1 MYKRRHHSSL
11 SLHPIV
17 FARFVEF
24 GMVREAE
31 QALQKLNGFDMGNNV
46 RLCVKVAE
54 RQEDRQK
61 RLAKKREDEAFLST
75 LYCGKRGGKDP
86 SCVAEY
92 EMDDEEAENLKNPF
106 LPQYTSPHHSDMTSH
121 SSTSQHANMSPGPSS
136 LTSSGGAASLSA
148 PAGMCSNG
156 STQEKED
163 LSTSPGSDEP
173 QKVVHERKSLCIVCK
188 KMTAV
193 KCAQCRAPYCSKICQ
208 TEDWPQHKKIC
219 SQSGGGQNS
228 KSDRGLSSDES
239 SGVLPSFQ
247 GDMNEPLKIA
257 ENSED
262 EGFDI
267 SIPGDD
273 EIAAIKHYVEQV
285 QLGNP
290 PSVVNQHE
298 YGRSS
303 GSTGSGG
310 QDGGAKKGASLSSPV
325 TQKKSL
331 LTSLTQPQMEECD
344 VPTATTKHVTFGPSL
359 QPAPSNPA
367 HSNPTPSNPA
377 PSNPAPS
384 NPAPS
389 NPAPSNPAHSN
400 PTPSNPAPSNPAE
413 GIMVPFSKV
422 MSHFT
427 SSSNLLLSIPLDSPL
442 PEEFNAV
449 VTAVL
454 SCTKFSI
461 NALSVETKQALAQL
475 QAFGEQGP
483 FVPVNPAE
491 ITIGSKCGFRS
502 ESGEFYRV
510 EVIKK
515 HQDELIL
522 VRRYDLGG
530 HMTLPAKS
538 LCRLPEEIILIPCI
552 RHRCSLLNLFSE
564 EGVGVELFVRL
575 VGGKPVHVEH
585 HGKMPLKNNPKE
597 TFSLC
602 KIQSMDKEVDIYEVL
617 SSSQLV
623 QRKQV
628 RANVTNLIPESLGSA
643 TSARGP
649 EEIVQEEPKEMAD
662 PRECPAS
669 SEGQYRIVHFAHKI
683 PTHQP
688 PSEGVFEMIPTI
700 VTSPAVIW
708 AHVAHPHLGVL
719 TRMEKDLNLHYR
731 CCKDDSY
738 APTVGEICVAKFP
751 EDQQFYRAEVLCV
764 NHNGTVDVFYV
775 DFGNRATMTTGQ
787 LRYLEPIFLTLPK
800 QAVQFSLA
808 GITPSGST
816 QHWSDNAVAY
826 LKGKI
831 TRNCVRVEIVSATQT
846 SFLVKMFDPDAPN
859 KVLNDAMVAL
869 GHAQLGQGKSP
880 STPLFSLRG
889 VSLGQRRSSGFG
901 NLSPVSPHGTVTTS
915 FRNSPHADETF
926 VFGQTATSFVKSE
939 PQPVTPPTSPPSPTK
954 MIGPPLKRSPLLNK
968 SSPFSTDSQTTQMTT
983 AMGQASSP
991 RQARG
996 SPGKRPPWRSM
1007 KRQSSGEPEEE
1018 KESPSARAPNVALQ
1032 EPTLMKQTSQSRR
1045 ESGRE
1050 KSPPQ
1055 VSGLGLGPDQTS
1067 PQKRRGSSGRRDEC
1081 VFTRQKIET
1090 AQLPLNESVH
1100 AMVTHVESPLEFWV
1114 QVAEQGSSKSLMSLL
1129 TKLNSIQVTP
1139 YTNPQAGELCVC
1151 RYAEDNFLYRGKV
1164 VMANE
1169 DNQRNIQFIDYGNT
1183 EVVQLSAIFQIP
1195 EQFLALP
1202 GQAIFCTLNQL
1213 LNPAGRNCPWA
1224 KGAIEFFKSR
1234 VMGEETFVNV
1244 TLVKTVGEKNIVD
1257 ITVDTD
1263 SGGKDLLEMMVKNG
1277 YGASFKK
1284 TKPPNMGAGGKAGS
1298 GTQQRSPFGGNFKG
1312 RSEQCDVQQKSP
1324 FSGTSTGGSEQLSTA
1339 ADQSQGKA
1347 RVPFASLIT
1356 AHQKPSETKLGS
1368 TKMPVLSRELS
1379 TVHQQTYP
1387 RVAEMERCQ
1396 VPTKSNYFEILVT
1409 EVENPHS
1416 LFAQVATMAFA
1427 QRLEELTVGIRTHFQ
1442 SAPPSSLPHPPKEGS
1457 LCCAKFYQDGAW
1469 YRAEVMEASET
1480 GCKVRFID
1488 FGNTESV
1495 KLCDLAPCPAHFQA
1509 TPIMTIHCALNGVAP
1524 PKPGSVWSPAATS
1537 FLKQKSFDRV
1547 LQARVTNSSR
1557 DIPEIELVDTSSDVD
1572 VNIAEELITR
1582 GHAITSSSAP
1592 THTENE
1598 PGKLSRATPQLN
1610 LSAIQSEEVKLSCDR
1625 ATASVVPPTRLPEGT
1640 LFKIQVT
1647 DVTDPWSFSI
1657 QEMDRENLAALN
1669 TLMLDLQEAY
1679 RDPSPYDSF
1688 QVQVGALC
1696 CARYDAD
1703 ECWYRCQV
1711 LEDVGGNRVKLRYI
1725 DFGNVECIS
1734 VNKVYSLDNKFTQL
1748 PSAAVLCSLNAVK
1761 PVSQAGWS
1769 SEAVQVFKDLVMGGS
1784 GNINIISARVVSKN
1798 TSGIT
1803 NIDLFADDGGRNS
1816 VADILVKTQ
1825 FASAPMQTPG
1835 TAMSV
1840 SPPPSAPVPSNEH
1853 SFCDQQPSHETLQVP
1868 PSTCI
1873 LPSVA
1878 LPTSPEFTVMVP
1890 HVDSPSL
1897 FYVQVITEEGVHS
1910 MLALMEN
1917 LNAYCTSAT
1926 GFQQAPTT
1934 GEFCAA
1940 KYDREWFRAQVLRQ
1954 ISPNMLEVF
1963 FIDFGNTETVPLS
1976 TVKPLLQKHLSLPM
1990 QAVACGLYGVPAR
2003 EAISPT
2009 DTSQEMFKSL
2019 VLNGKF
2025 SCKIICK
2032 YPLLVDLKNTAATT
2046 SLSVRDELTKM
2057 GLFPR
2062 VQDLG
2067 LSLLSPNCLPS
2078 TNSSVVMVTEIC
2090 DPSDFW
2096 IQVGDL
2102 STLRELEMI
2111 SQKMNEYCES
2121 SPQCRELPVLG
2132 QLCCARFSED
2142 GMWYR
2147 ARVVE
2152 FFTKMSFRVHFVD
2165 YGNGE
2170 VVNVSSVRP
2179 FKRDFMHVPSQG
2191 IHCCLIGFERSV
2203 GGGGGGGKSSGAG
2216 AAAAQ
2221 FKGMVENRHLIAIH
2235 RGVSGED
2242 KAVVE
2247 LVDTSSDTDVY
2258 IHQQLKG
2265 GH

>member
-1 MYKRRHHSSL
+1 MHKRRHHSSL
-11 SLHPIV
+11 PLHPIL

-24 GMVREAE
+24 GTVREAE
-31 QALQKLNGFDMGNNV
+31 QALQKLNGFDAGNNV

-54 RQEDRQK
+54 QQEDRQK

-75 LYCGKRGGKDP
+75 LYCGKRGGSDP

-92 EMDDEEAENLKNPF
+92 EMDDEEAQNLKNPF
-106 LPQYTSPHHSDMTSH
+106 LPQYTSPHQSDVASH
-121 SSTSQHANMSPGPSS
+121 SSISQHANTSPGPSS
-136 LTSSGGAASLSA
+136 LTSSGGAAGLMSSGGAASLSA
-148 PAGMCSNG
+148 PAGTYSNG
-156 STQEKED
+156 STQEKDD
-163 LSTSPGSDEP
+163 LSSSPGSDEP
-173 QKVVHERKSLCIVCK
+173 QKAVHERKALCIVCK

-193 KCAQCRAPYCSKICQ
+193 RCAQCRAPYCSKKCQ
-208 TEDWPQHKKIC
+208 TQDWPQHKKVC

-228 KSDRGLSSDES
+228 KPDRGLSSDES
-239 SGVLPSFQ
+239 GGVLQSFQ
-247 GDMNEPLKIA
+247 GDMSEPLKIA

-267 SIPGDD
+267 SIPGDV
-273 EIAAIKHYVEQV
+273 EIAAIKQYVEQV
-285 QLGNP
+285 QSGNLPSVVNQPVQSGNP

-303 GSTGSGG
+303 DSTGSGG
-310 QDGGAKKGASLSSPV
+310 KKKGASLSSPV
-325 TQKKSL
+325 TQRKSL
-331 LTSLTQPQMEECD
+331 LAGLTQPLTEECD

-359 QPAPSNPA
+359 R
-367 HSNPTPSNPA
+367 PA

-384 NPAPS
+384 NPAPT
-389 NPAPSNPAHSN
+389 NPAPTNQAD
-400 PTPSNPAPSNPAE
+400 
-413 GIMVPFSKV
+413 GVMVPFSVV

-427 SSSNLLLSIPLDSPL
+427 SSSNPLLSIPLDSPL

-449 VTAVL
+449 ITAVL
-454 SCTKFSI
+454 SCTRFSI

-491 ITIGSKCGFRS
+491 ITIGSKCGFWS
-502 ESGEFYRV
+502 ESGDFYRV

-515 HQDELIL
+515 HPDDLIL

-564 EGVGVELFVRL
+564 DGVGVELFVRL
-575 VGGKPVHVEH
+575 VGGKPVHVKH

-628 RANVTNLIPESLGSA
+628 RANVTKLIPESLGSA

-649 EEIVQEEPKEMAD
+649 EGIVQEEPKEITD
-662 PRECPAS
+662 PGEHPAS
-669 SEGQYRIVHFAHKI
+669 SKGQYRIVHFAHKV

-688 PSEGVFEMIPTI
+688 PSEGLFEIIPTI

-708 AHVAHPHLGVL
+708 AHVAHPHLGIL
-719 TRMEKDLNLHYR
+719 SRMEKDLNLHYR

-775 DFGNRATMTTGQ
+775 DFGNRGTVTTGQ

-846 SFLVKMFDPDAPN
+846 SFLVKMFDPDTPN

-880 STPLFSLRG
+880 STPLSSLRG
-889 VSLGQRRSSGFG
+889 VSLGQRRSSGC
-901 NLSPVSPHGTVTTS
+901 LSPVSPHGTVTTS
-915 FRNSPHADETF
+915 FRNSLHADETS

-939 PQPVTPPTSPPSPTK
+939 PQPVTPPTSPPSPSPTK
-954 MIGPPLKRSPLLNK
+954 LIGPPLKRSPLLNK
-968 SSPFSTDSQTTQMTT
+968 SSPFSTESRTTQTTT
-983 AMGQASSP
+983 AMHQASSP

-1018 KESPSARAPNVALQ
+1018 KENLSARTPDVPLQ
-1032 EPTLMKQTSQSRR
+1032 EPKQPSQSRR
-1045 ESGRE
+1045 EAGEE

-1067 PQKRRGSSGRRDEC
+1067 PQKRRGPSGRRGES

-1090 AQLPLNESVH
+1090 AQLPLNGSVR

-1139 YTNPQAGELCVC
+1139 YPTPQAGELCVC
-1151 RYAEDNFLYRGKV
+1151 RYAEDNFLYRGRV

-1169 DNQRNIQFIDYGNT
+1169 DHRRNIQFIDYGNT
-1183 EVVQLSAIFQIP
+1183 EVVRLSAIFQIP

-1213 LNPAGRNCPWA
+1213 LNPAGRNCPWE
-1224 KGAIEFFKSR
+1224 KDAIEFFKSR
-1234 VMGEETFVNV
+1234 VMGDETFVNV
-1244 TLVKTVGEKNIVD
+1244 KLVKTVGEKNIVD

-1263 SGGKDLLEMMVKNG
+1263 SGEKDLLEMMVKNG
-1277 YGASFKK
+1277 YGGSFKKK
-1284 TKPPNMGAGGKAGS
+1284 TKPPNMGAGGKGGS
-1298 GTQQRSPFGGNFKG
+1298 STQQRSPFGGNFKG
-1312 RSEQCDVQQKSP
+1312 RSEQSDVQQKSP
-1324 FSGTSTGGSEQLSTA
+1324 FGGTSIGRSEQLSTL

-1347 RVPFASLIT
+1347 RVPFASLRT
-1356 AHQKPSETKLGS
+1356 AHQKPSENKLDDGP
-1368 TKMPVLSRELS
+1368 TKMPVLSREVT

-1427 QRLEELTVGIRTHFQ
+1427 QRLEELTMGITTHFQ
-1442 SAPPSSLPHPPKEGS
+1442 SAPPSTLPHPPKEGS

-1469 YRAEVMEASET
+1469 YRAEVMEGSET

-1495 KLCDLAPCPAHFQA
+1495 KLCDLAPCPAHFQT
-1509 TPIMTIHCALNGVAP
+1509 TPIMTIYCALNGVAP

-1537 FLKQKSFDRV
+1537 FLKQKSSDRV

-1572 VNIAEELITR
+1572 INIAEELIKG
-1582 GHAITSSSAP
+1582 GHAVTSSSAL
-1592 THTENE
+1592 THTETE

-1610 LSAIQSEEVKLSCDR
+1610 LSAIQSEEVKLSVDR

-1640 LFKIQVT
+1640 LFKMQVT
-1647 DVTDPWSFSI
+1647 DVTDPWSFSV
-1657 QEMDRENLAALN
+1657 QEMDRENLGALN

-1688 QVQVGALC
+1688 QVQVGAPC

-1734 VNKVYSLDNKFTQL
+1734 VNKVYSLDDKFTQL

-1761 PVSQAGWS
+1761 PVSQTGWS

-1784 GNINIISARVVSKN
+1784 GDINIITARVVSKS

-1825 FASAPMQTPG
+1825 FASATVQTPG
-1835 TAMSV
+1835 TALSV
-1840 SPPPSAPVPSNEH
+1840 SPPPPVPVPSDEH
-1853 SFCDQQPSHETLQVP
+1853 GFCDQHPSHEALQVP
-1868 PSTCI
+1868 PSTFV

-1878 LPTSPEFTVMVP
+1878 LPTSPEFIVMVP

-1940 KYDREWFRAQVLRQ
+1940 KYDNEWFRAQVLRQ
-1954 ISPNMLEVF
+1954 ISSNMLEVF

-2009 DTSQEMFKSL
+2009 DASQETFKSL

-2032 YPLLVDLKNTAATT
+2032 YPLLVDLKDTATTT

-2067 LSLLSPNCLPS
+2067 LSFLSSSCLPS
-2078 TNSSVVMVTEIC
+2078 TDSSVVMVTEIC

-2102 STLRELEMI
+2102 STLRELEMM

-2132 QLCCARFSED
+2132 QLCCTRFSED

-2170 VVNVSSVRP
+2170 VVNVSNVRP
-2179 FKRDFMHVPSQG
+2179 FKRDFMHVPTQG
-2191 IHCCLIGFERSV
+2191 IHCCLIGFEKSV
-2203 GGGGGGGKSSGAG
+2203 GGGGGGGEGGGGKSSGA
-2216 AAAAQ
+2216 AAAR

-2242 KAVVE
+2242 KTVVE
-2247 LVDTSSDTDVY
+2247 LVDTSGDTDVY
-2258 IHQQLKG
+2258 IHQQLEG